1 MPLLA
6 TLCASDTPY
15 AGYHPLLSRAL
26 LSRLLSQL
34 SQVYSTLKVSAL
46 LDLVKPLDDFG
57 PEQVEAY
64 FMGCARRGELR
75 IHVDHATETI
85 TFIDEP
91 FANADEVPNVAG
103 PSTSSSARD
112 TPVQPSSTEVMRTRL
127 STLATVLHNAVRI
140 IDSEPVLS
148 PEEEAAHQAAQFAEL
163 VAAANAERR
172 ALSLRKALVARR
184 RELLSELSVR
194 KEKEEAS
201 RRAEFTRAKK
211 LIEEQKEKEDAKKKE
226 IERARR
232 EIESIRTEEAKKLAQ
247 DLIKRS
253 GLKVS
258 LAVRPLHAYLD
269 RS

>member
-1 MPLLA
+1 M
-6 TLCASDTPY
+6 T
-15 AGYHPLLSRAL
+15 AL
-26 LSRLLSQL
+26 LE
-34 SQVYSTLKVSAL
+34 
-46 LDLVKPLDDFG
+46 LVKPLDDFG

-75 IHVDHATETI
+75 IRVDHATDAI
-85 TFIDEP
+85 FFSDEP
-91 FANADEVPNVAG
+91 FAYPDEPACSNAP
-103 PSTSSSARD
+103 SARD
-112 TPVQPSSTEVMRTRL
+112 TTIQPSSTELVRTRL
-127 STLATVLHNAVRI
+127 STFATVLHNAVRV
-140 IDSEPVLS
+140 IDPPPVLS
-148 PEEEAAHQAAQFAEL
+148 PEEHAAQQASQLAEL

-172 ALSLRKALVARR
+172 ALSLRRALVARR

-247 DLIKRS
+247 ELIKRG
-253 GLKVS
+253 GLQLS
-258 LAVRPLHAYLD
+258 MAVRWFLCIRCLC
-269 RS
+269 

>member
-1 MPLLA
+1 
-6 TLCASDTPY
+6 
-15 AGYHPLLSRAL
+15 
-26 LSRLLSQL
+26 
-34 SQVYSTLKVSAL
+34 
-46 LDLVKPLDDFG
+46 
-57 PEQVEAY
+57 
-64 FMGCARRGELR
+64 MGCARRGELR
-75 IHVDHATETI
+75 IRVDHATETI
-85 TFIDEP
+85 SFIDEP
-91 FANADEVPNVAG
+91 FAYADEPSVAG
-103 PSTSSSARD
+103 PSTAGTSSRD
-112 TPVQPSSTEVMRTRL
+112 TTIQPSSSELVRTRL
-127 STLATVLHNAVRI
+127 STLATALHNAVRL
-140 IDSEPVLS
+140 IDPAPVLT
-148 PEEEAAHQAAQFAEL
+148 PEEEAAHQASQFAEL

-247 DLIKRS
+247 DLMKRG

-258 LAVRPLHAYLD
+258 IAVRPSCRLLAHQLLTVFLGHGRPEQGPTDAPPSRAVGKGEERPQRAPAHRSQTD
-269 RS
+269 RPH